1 MNKFF
6 RYTLITLLICV
17 TIGVFYTMGYCI
29 AGEIAKKP
37 NVIVKQNSEYL
48 WIKKY
53 TMYNED
59 SCVYKYHQ
67 PIIYEG
73 VVTRRSSR
81 FQGVPG
87 KGGHRV
93 YRTYIKYNGNEEY
106 TKRGYSYY
114 ANHKEGDKVN
124 VKVTFYPWY
133 QVNLITEK

>member
-29 AGEIAKKP
+29 AGEIVKKP

-48 WIKKY
+48 WVKKY

-67 PIIYEG
+67 PILH
-73 VVTRRSSR
+73 VVLHV
-81 FQGVPG
+81 FKEFLEKVDIEFIEHILNIMVMKNIQKEDIVIMQI
-87 KGGHRV
+87 
-93 YRTYIKYNGNEEY
+93 IK
-106 TKRGYSYY
+106 K
-114 ANHKEGDKVN
+114 AIK
-124 VKVTFYPWY
+124 
-133 QVNLITEK
+133 LM